1 VSRNADDLE
10 PPFPT
15 CELMGMSLAQT
26 SARPLLDEMFGA
38 LARGRGGWI
47 ITANL
52 DFLRRYARDDEAR
65 ALYAAA
71 DLRVADGMP
80 LVWAARLQGTPLPER
95 IAGSELVSPIAERA
109 EREGR
114 SIYLLGGNPQSNLK
128 TVELWRTR
136 WPRLTIRGH
145 SSPMVDSPPSAEQLA
160 RLRAEVS
167 STRPDVL
174 LVGMGSPKQEQVIA
188 ALRPDL
194 PATWMVGVGMS
205 FSFVSGEL
213 SRAPAWMQK
222 SGLEWCW
229 RLAQE
234 PRRLGRRY
242 LVDDLPFAVQL
253 FTTSLWRRVRRPH
266 GRPAAPR

>member
-1 VSRNADDLE
+1 VSQPDRGGTPL
-10 PPFPT
+10 PT
-15 CELMGMSLAQT
+15 CALMGMSLAQT
-26 SARPLLDEMFGA
+26 SARELLDRMFEA
-38 LARGRGGWI
+38 LARGDGGWI

-52 DFLRRYARDDEAR
+52 DFLRRYVRDADAR

-95 IAGSELVSPIAERA
+95 IAGSELVAPIAERA

-114 SIYLLGGNPQSNLK
+114 SIYLLGGNADSNRK
-128 TVELWRTR
+128 TAELWRSR
-136 WPRLTIRGH
+136 WPRLRICGH
-145 SSPMVDSPPSAEQLA
+145 SSPMVQSPPSAEQVAL
-160 RLRAEVS
+160 LRAEVV

-205 FSFVSGEL
+205 FSFVAGDL

-222 SGLEWCW
+222 ASLEWCW

-234 PRRLGRRY
+234 PGRLGRRY
-242 LVDDLPFAVQL
+242 LLDDLPFAAQL
-253 FTTSLWRRVRRPH
+253 FTTSLWHRARGTASTPRH
-266 GRPAAPR
+266 GPP